1 MYHVPAVN
9 RYSDPARLD
18 IDHSSGHGERDGRA
32 KMTTGGARPRKNL
45 PAGLAGACLAALA
58 AALVLAG
65 APSVASAETRGYV
78 ISMVHTATYANT
90 DTCPRGYNG
99 GLADL
104 KVRRLVRRGFS
115 EEEAIAILANG
126 GVDRDG
132 NRVEIAELP
141 ELNGIEVNPGNVPVL
156 VSDPEI
162 HTAQGRFA
170 YGFDLNGTVEPGSF
184 ENPDSGERGVDNR
197 MWRALGCFEVYQVR
211 RPVRPYNEDIAWDT
225 ALDAMP
231 AWLMSITG
239 DDLDSDGEVTV
250 TFDRALN
257 VAMRDAR
264 GGVLSGATY
273 VVDPDP
279 RSHSV
284 FRGRIDNRVLTVE
297 PGDFS
302 IQGESQ
308 FYAILRFTG
317 TRLRLELAEDGSAAG
332 IIGGYQPWRDYFH
345 YLAIRGEENAQVDLA
360 GVYYA
365 MRRLADGVP
374 DPETGENTAISAAYF
389 IEAVPA
395 FHATLSGEVAAD
407 AVGSGPPLSGP
418 AVSEN
423 VTLDPE

>member
-1 MYHVPAVN
+1 
-9 RYSDPARLD
+9 
-18 IDHSSGHGERDGRA
+18 
-32 KMTTGGARPRKNL
+32 MTSAGVRPRRFFRAEL
-45 PAGLAGACLAALA
+45 VGAGLAAAALA
-58 AALVLAG
+58 LVLGG
-65 APSVASAETRGYV
+65 APVAASAETRGYV
-78 ISMVHTATYANT
+78 ISMVHTATWGNT
-90 DTCPRGYNG
+90 DTCPQGDNG
-99 GLADL
+99 GLTAL

-115 EEEAIAILANG
+115 EEEARAILAGG
-126 GVDRDG
+126 GVDADG
-132 NRVEIAELP
+132 NRVPINELP
-141 ELNGIEVNPGNVPVL
+141 RLNGQEVNPGNVPVL
-156 VSDPEI
+156 VSDPQI
-162 HTAQGRFA
+162 RTAQGRFA
-170 YGFDLNGTVEPGSF
+170 HGFNLNGVVEPDAF
-184 ENPDSGERGVDNR
+184 EDPASGEFGVDNR

-231 AWLMSITG
+231 AWLMSVSG
-239 DDLDSDGEVTV
+239 PDLDRAGEVTV

-284 FRGRIDNRVLTVE
+284 FAGRIEDGVLTIE

-317 TRLRLELAEDGSAAG
+317 TRLRLEMADDGSATG

-345 YLAIRGEENAQVDLA
+345 YLAIRGEENAQVDLP

-365 MRRLADGVP
+365 MKRLADGVP

-389 IEAVPA
+389 LEAVPA
-395 FHATLSGEVAAD
+395 FHATLAGEIVAD
-407 AVGSGPPLSGP
+407 AVGPGPELSGP
-418 AVSEN
+418 AVHEN
-423 VTLDPE
+423 VTLDPD

>member
-1 MYHVPAVN
+1 
-9 RYSDPARLD
+9 
-18 IDHSSGHGERDGRA
+18 
-32 KMTTGGARPRKNL
+32 MTAPGVRRREPFREKSTV
-45 PAGLAGACLAALA
+45 GLAVAL
-58 AALVLAG
+58 ALVLGGIG
-65 APSVASAETRGYV
+65 APDASAETRGYV
-78 ISMVHTATYANT
+78 ISMVHTATWANA
-90 DTCPRGYNG
+90 DTCPQGDNG
-99 GLADL
+99 GLTAL
-104 KVRRLVRRGFS
+104 KVRRLVGRGFS
-115 EEEAIAILANG
+115 EAEARTILAT
-126 GVDRDG
+126 GVDADG
-132 NRVEIAELP
+132 NRVPVNELP
-141 ELNGIEVNPGNVPVL
+141 RLNGQAVNPGNVPVL
-156 VSDPEI
+156 VADPRI
-162 HTAQGRFA
+162 RTARGRFA
-170 YGFDLNGTVEPGSF
+170 HGFNLNGVVEPDAF
-184 ENPDSGERGVDNR
+184 EDPVSGEVGVDNQ

-231 AWLMSITG
+231 AWLMSVSG
-239 DDLDSDGEVTV
+239 GDLDRDGPVTV
-250 TFDRALN
+250 TFDRSLN

-264 GGVLSGATY
+264 VGVLSGATF

-284 FRGRIDNRVLTVE
+284 FAGRIEDGVLTIE

-317 TRLRLELAEDGSAAG
+317 TRLRLEMADHGGASG

-345 YLAIRGEENAQVDLA
+345 YLAIRGEENAQVDLP

-389 IEAVPA
+389 LEAVPA
-395 FHATLSGEVAAD
+395 FHATLAGEVVAD
-407 AVGSGPPLSGP
+407 AVGPGPELSGP
-418 AVSEN
+418 AVHEN

>member
-1 MYHVPAVN
+1 
-9 RYSDPARLD
+9 
-18 IDHSSGHGERDGRA
+18 
-32 KMTTGGARPRKNL
+32 
-45 PAGLAGACLAALA
+45 
-58 AALVLAG
+58 
-65 APSVASAETRGYV
+65 
-78 ISMVHTATYANT
+78 
-90 DTCPRGYNG
+90 
-99 GLADL
+99 
-104 KVRRLVRRGFS
+104 
-115 EEEAIAILANG
+115 
-126 GVDRDG
+126 
-132 NRVEIAELP
+132 
-141 ELNGIEVNPGNVPVL
+141 
-156 VSDPEI
+156 
-162 HTAQGRFA
+162 
-170 YGFDLNGTVEPGSF
+170 
-184 ENPDSGERGVDNR
+184 

-239 DDLDSDGEVTV
+239 DDLDRDGEVTV
-250 TFDRALN
+250 TFDRGLN

-284 FRGRIDNRVLTVE
+284 FQGRIDNRVLTIE

-389 IEAVPA
+389 LEAVPA
-395 FHATLSGEVAAD
+395 FHATLAGEVVAE
-407 AVGSGPPLSGP
+407 AVGPGPLLSGP

>member
-1 MYHVPAVN
+1 MIAD
-9 RYSDPARLD
+9 RS
-18 IDHSSGHGERDGRA
+18 
-32 KMTTGGARPRKNL
+32 RPRRL
-45 PAGLAGACLAALA
+45 SRAGLAGAGFVALA
-58 AALVLAG
+58 LVSVLVG
-65 APSVASAETRGYV
+65 APSAAFAETRGYV
-78 ISMVHTATYANT
+78 ISMVHTATWGDT
-90 DTCPRGYNG
+90 DTCPQGDNG

-104 KVRRLVRRGFS
+104 KTRRLVRRGFS
-115 EEEAIAILANG
+115 EAEAIAILANG
-126 GVDRDG
+126 GVDGDG
-132 NRVEIAELP
+132 NRVPINELP
-141 ELNGIEVNPGNVPVL
+141 RLDGREVNPGNIPVL
-156 VSDPEI
+156 APDPDI
-162 HTAQGRFA
+162 RTAQGRYA
-170 YGFDLNGTVEPGSF
+170 YGFNLNGRVEPDSF

-197 MWRALGCFEVYQVR
+197 MWRALGCFEVYRIR

-231 AWLMSITG
+231 AWLMSVSG
-239 DDLDSDGEVTV
+239 PDLDRDGEVTV

-264 GGVLSGATY
+264 GGVLSAATY

-284 FRGRIDNRVLTVE
+284 FAGRIEDGVLTIE

-317 TRLRLELAEDGSAAG
+317 TRLRLEMADDGSASG

-345 YLAIRGEENAQVDLA
+345 YLAIRGEENAQVDLP

-365 MRRLADGVP
+365 MKRLADGAP
-374 DPETGENTAISAAYF
+374 HPETGEHTAISAAYWL
-389 IEAVPA
+389 EAVPA
-395 FHATLSGEVAAD
+395 FHATLSGEVVAD
-407 AVGSGPPLSGP
+407 AVGAGPLLSGP
-418 AVSEN
+418 AVREN

>member
-1 MYHVPAVN
+1 MWIFHAPWLTTVPRPGIVGAMY
-9 RYSDPARLD
+9 RRSF
-18 IDHSSGHGERDGRA
+18 RA
-32 KMTTGGARPRKNL
+32 ELGA
-45 PAGLAGACLAALA
+45 AGFLAGAL
-58 AALVLAG
+58 ALVLTG
-65 APSVASAETRGYV
+65 APATASAETRGYV
-78 ISMVHTATYANT
+78 VSMVHTATYANT
-90 DTCPRGYNG
+90 DTCPEGYNG
-99 GLADL
+99 SLADL

-115 EEEAIAILANG
+115 EGDAIAILANG

-132 NRVEIAELP
+132 NRVELTELP
-141 ELNGIEVNPGNVPVL
+141 ELDGIEVNPGNVPVL
-156 VSDPEI
+156 APDPRI
-162 HTAQGRFA
+162 HTAYGRFA
-170 YGFDLNGTVEPGSF
+170 YGFNLNGRVEPDGF

-239 DDLDSDGEVTV
+239 DDLDGDGEVTV

-284 FRGRIDNRVLTVE
+284 FRGRVDDRVLTIE

-317 TRLRLELAEDGSAAG
+317 TRLWMRMAEDGSASG

-389 IEAVPA
+389 LEAVPA
-395 FHATLSGEVAAD
+395 FHATLAGEVVAD
-407 AVGSGPPLSGP
+407 AVGPGPLLSGP

-423 VTLDPE
+423 VTLDPD

>member
-1 MYHVPAVN
+1 MLTSVPHAGMVG
-9 RYSDPARLD
+9 AM
-18 IDHSSGHGERDGRA
+18 HSG
-32 KMTTGGARPRKNL
+32 TFRP
-45 PAGLAGACLAALA
+45 GLAGACLPSLVLA
-58 AALVLAG
+58 AVLAG
-65 APSVASAETRGYV
+65 APANAFAETRGYV
-78 ISMVHTATYANT
+78 ISMVHTATYANA
-90 DTCPRGYNG
+90 DTCPEGYNG
-99 GLADL
+99 SLADL

-115 EEEAIAILANG
+115 EEEATAILAAG

-132 NRVEIAELP
+132 NRVELRELP
-141 ELNGIEVNPGNVPVL
+141 ELDGIEVNPGNVPVL
-156 VSDPEI
+156 VSDPRI
-162 HTAQGRFA
+162 HTAYGRFA
-170 YGFDLNGTVEPGSF
+170 YGFNLNGRVEPDAF

-239 DDLDSDGEVTV
+239 DDLDRDGEVTV

-284 FRGRIDNRVLTVE
+284 FRGRIDNRVLSIE

-317 TRLRLELAEDGSAAG
+317 TRLRLEMADDGSASG
-332 IIGGYQPWRDYFH
+332 IIGGYQPWRDYYH

-365 MRRLADGVP
+365 MRRLADGEP
-374 DPETGENTAISAAYF
+374 DPLTGENTAISAAYF
-389 IEAVPA
+389 LEAVPA
-395 FHATLSGEVAAD
+395 FHATLSREVVAD
-407 AVGSGPPLSGP
+407 AVGPGPLLSGP

>member
-1 MYHVPAVN
+1 MYRCNFRV
-9 RYSDPARLD
+9 
-18 IDHSSGHGERDGRA
+18 E
-32 KMTTGGARPRKNL
+32 
-45 PAGLAGACLAALA
+45 LAGAGFLASVL
-58 AALVLAG
+58 ALVFAG
-65 APSVASAETRGYV
+65 APAAASAETRGYV
-78 ISMVHTATYANT
+78 ISMVHTATYADT
-90 DTCPRGYNG
+90 DTCPRGDNG
-99 GLADL
+99 SLADL
-104 KVRRLVRRGFS
+104 KTRRLVRRGFT
-115 EEEAIAILANG
+115 EEEAVAILANG

-132 NRVEIAELP
+132 NRVAIAELP

-156 VSDPEI
+156 VADPRV
-162 HTAQGRFA
+162 HVAHGRFA
-170 YGFDLNGTVEPGSF
+170 YGFDLDGEVEPDSF
-184 ENPDSGERGVDNR
+184 ENPDSGERGVDNQ

-231 AWLMSITG
+231 AWLMSVSG
-239 DDLDSDGEVTV
+239 PDLDSDGDVTV
-250 TFDRALN
+250 TFDRAFN

-284 FRGRIDNRVLTVE
+284 FEGRIEDRVLTIE

-302 IQGESQ
+302 MQGESQ
-308 FYAILRFTG
+308 FYAILRFAE
-317 TRLRLELAEDGSAAG
+317 TRLWLRMAEDGSAAG

-389 IEAVPA
+389 LEAVPA
-395 FHATLSGEVAAD
+395 FHATLSGDIVAD
-407 AVGSGPPLSGP
+407 AVGPGPLLSGP

-423 VTLDPE
+423 VTRPEGSGADAAGFDPE

>member
-1 MYHVPAVN
+1 MTVLTSVPRAGMVGAMYRRIFRV
-9 RYSDPARLD
+9 
-18 IDHSSGHGERDGRA
+18 
-32 KMTTGGARPRKNL
+32 K
-45 PAGLAGACLAALA
+45 LAGAGVLAGAL
-58 AALVLAG
+58 ALVLAG
-65 APSVASAETRGYV
+65 VPTTASAETRGYV
-78 ISMVHTATYANT
+78 ISMVHTATYANP
-90 DTCPRGYNG
+90 DTCPEGYNG

-132 NRVEIAELP
+132 NRVAITELP
-141 ELNGIEVNPGNVPVL
+141 QLDGIEVNPGNVPVL
-156 VSDPEI
+156 VADPQV
-162 HTAQGRFA
+162 HTAYGRFA
-170 YGFDLNGTVEPGSF
+170 YGFNLNGRVEPEAF
-184 ENPDSGERGVDNR
+184 ENPDSGERGVDNQ

-239 DDLDSDGEVTV
+239 DDLDRNGEVTV
-250 TFDRALN
+250 TFDRGLN

-284 FRGRIDNRVLTVE
+284 FQGRIENGVLTIE

-389 IEAVPA
+389 LEAVPA
-395 FHATLSGEVAAD
+395 FHATLSGEVVAE
-407 AVGSGPPLSGP
+407 AVGPGPLLSGP

>member
-1 MYHVPAVN
+1 
-9 RYSDPARLD
+9 
-18 IDHSSGHGERDGRA
+18 
-32 KMTTGGARPRKNL
+32 MTSAGVRPRRSSRAEL
-45 PAGLAGACLAALA
+45 VGAGLAAAALA
-58 AALVLAG
+58 LVLGG
-65 APSVASAETRGYV
+65 APVAASAETRGYV
-78 ISMVHTATYANT
+78 ISMVHTATWGNT
-90 DTCPRGYNG
+90 DTCPQGDNG
-99 GLADL
+99 GLTAL

-115 EEEAIAILANG
+115 EEEARAILAGG
-126 GVDRDG
+126 GVDGDG
-132 NRVEIAELP
+132 NRVPINELP
-141 ELNGIEVNPGNVPVL
+141 RLNGQEVNPGNVPVL
-156 VSDPEI
+156 VSDPQI
-162 HTAQGRFA
+162 RTAQGRFA
-170 YGFDLNGTVEPGSF
+170 HGFNLNGVVEPDAF
-184 ENPDSGERGVDNR
+184 EDPASGELGVDNR

-231 AWLMSITG
+231 AWLMSVSG
-239 DDLDSDGEVTV
+239 PDLDRGGEVTV

-264 GGVLSGATY
+264 GGVLSAATY

-284 FRGRIDNRVLTVE
+284 FAGRIEDGVLTIE

-317 TRLRLELAEDGSAAG
+317 TRLRLEMADDGGASG

-345 YLAIRGEENAQVDLA
+345 YLAIRGEENAQVDLP

-365 MRRLADGVP
+365 MKRLADGVP

-389 IEAVPA
+389 LEAVPA
-395 FHATLSGEVAAD
+395 FHATLAGEIVAD
-407 AVGSGPPLSGP
+407 AVGPGPELSGP
-418 AVSEN
+418 AVHEN
-423 VTLDPE
+423 VTLDPD

>member
-1 MYHVPAVN
+1 MTAA
-9 RYSDPARLD
+9 SAR
-18 IDHSSGHGERDGRA
+18 R
-32 KMTTGGARPRKNL
+32 RKPFREEL
-45 PAGLAGACLAALA
+45 TAGLAAAALA
-58 AALVLAG
+58 LGLGG
-65 APSVASAETRGYV
+65 APAASAETRGYV
-78 ISMVHTATYANT
+78 ISMVHTATYGDT
-90 DTCPRGYNG
+90 DTCPQGDNG
-99 GLADL
+99 GLSDL
-104 KVRRLVRRGFS
+104 KARRLIGRGYS
-115 EEEAIAILANG
+115 ETEARTILANG
-126 GVDRDG
+126 GVDGDG
-132 NRVEIAELP
+132 NRVPITELP
-141 ELNGIEVNPGNVPVL
+141 RLDGREVNPGNVPVL
-156 VSDPEI
+156 AADPQI
-162 HTAQGRFA
+162 RTAQGRFA
-170 YGFDLNGTVEPGSF
+170 HGFNLNGLVEPESF
-184 ENPDSGERGVDNR
+184 EDPVSGEIGVDNR

-231 AWLMSITG
+231 AWLMSVSG
-239 DDLDSDGEVTV
+239 PDLDRDGEVTV

-284 FRGRIDNRVLTVE
+284 FAGRIEEGVLTVE

-317 TRLRLELAEDGSAAG
+317 TRLRLEMADDGSASG

-345 YLAIRGEENAQVDLA
+345 YLAIRGEENAQVDLP

-365 MRRLADGVP
+365 MKRLADGAP
-374 DPETGENTAISAAYF
+374 DPETGENTAISAAYWL
-389 IEAVPA
+389 EAVPA
-395 FHATLSGEVAAD
+395 FHATLAGEIVAD
-407 AVGSGPPLSGP
+407 AVGPGPELSGP
-418 AVSEN
+418 AVREH

>member
-1 MYHVPAVN
+1 MIAGG
-9 RYSDPARLD
+9 SRL
-18 IDHSSGHGERDGRA
+18 RRLFRA
-32 KMTTGGARPRKNL
+32 GIP
-45 PAGLAGACLAALA
+45 GACPLALA
-58 AALVLAG
+58 LTLVLAG
-65 APSVASAETRGYV
+65 GPSAVSAETRGYV
-78 ISMVHTATYANT
+78 ISMVHTATYGDA
-90 DTCPRGYNG
+90 DTCPQGDNG

-104 KVRRLVRRGFS
+104 KARRLVGRGYS
-115 EEEAIAILANG
+115 ETEARAILANG
-126 GVDRDG
+126 GVDGDG
-132 NRVEIAELP
+132 NRVPITELP
-141 ELNGIEVNPGNVPVL
+141 RLDGREVNPGNVPVL
-156 VSDPEI
+156 AADPQI
-162 HTAQGRFA
+162 RTAQGRFA
-170 YGFDLNGTVEPGSF
+170 HGFNLNGLVEPESF
-184 ENPDSGERGVDNR
+184 EDPASGEIGVDNR

-231 AWLMSITG
+231 AWLMSVSG
-239 DDLDSDGEVTV
+239 PDLDRDGPVTV

-284 FRGRIDNRVLTVE
+284 FAGRIEDGVLTIE

-317 TRLRLELAEDGSAAG
+317 TRLRLEMADDGSASG

-345 YLAIRGEENAQVDLA
+345 YLAIRGEENAQVDLP

-365 MRRLADGVP
+365 MKRLADGAP
-374 DPETGENTAISAAYF
+374 DPETGENTAISAAYWL
-389 IEAVPA
+389 EAVPA
-395 FHATLSGEVAAD
+395 FHATLAGGIVAD
-407 AVGSGPPLSGP
+407 AVGPGPELSGP
-418 AVSEN
+418 AVREH

>member
-1 MYHVPAVN
+1 MHRSAF
-9 RYSDPARLD
+9 L
-18 IDHSSGHGERDGRA
+18 
-32 KMTTGGARPRKNL
+32 PR
-45 PAGLAGACLAALA
+45 LAGVCLAAVTLA
-58 AALVLAG
+58 PVLAG
-65 APSVASAETRGYV
+65 VPATASAETRGYV
-78 ISMVHTATYANT
+78 ISMVHTATYASP

-115 EEEAIAILANG
+115 EEEAVAILANG

-132 NRVEIAELP
+132 NRVRIAELP

-156 VSDPEI
+156 VPDPEI
-162 HTAQGRFA
+162 HTAHGRFA
-170 YGFDLNGTVEPGSF
+170 YGFNLNGEVEPDAF
-184 ENPDSGERGVDNR
+184 QDPDSGERGVDNR

-231 AWLMSITG
+231 AWLMSIAG
-239 DDLDSDGEVTV
+239 DDLDRDGEVTV

-279 RSHSV
+279 RSHSE
-284 FRGRIDNRVLTVE
+284 FRGRIENRVLTIE

-317 TRLRLELAEDGSAAG
+317 TRLRLELAEDGGAAG

-365 MRRLADGVP
+365 LRRLADGAP
-374 DPETGENTAISAAYF
+374 DPETGERTAISAAYF
-389 IEAVPA
+389 LEAVPA
-395 FHATLSGEVAAD
+395 FHATLSGEVVAA
-407 AVGSGPPLSGP
+407 AVGPGPLLSGP

>member
-1 MYHVPAVN
+1 
-9 RYSDPARLD
+9 
-18 IDHSSGHGERDGRA
+18 
-32 KMTTGGARPRKNL
+32 MTTGGARPRKNL
-45 PAGLAGACLAALA
+45 PTGLVGACLAALA
-58 AALVLAG
+58 AALVVAG

-115 EEEAIAILANG
+115 EEEAVAILANG

-132 NRVEIAELP
+132 NRVRIAELP

-156 VSDPEI
+156 VPDPEI
-162 HTAQGRFA
+162 HTAHGRFA
-170 YGFDLNGTVEPGSF
+170 YGFNLNGEVEPDAF
-184 ENPDSGERGVDNR
+184 EDPDSGERGVDNR

-250 TFDRALN
+250 AFDRALN

-284 FRGRIDNRVLTVE
+284 FQGRLENRVLTIE

-317 TRLRLELAEDGSAAG
+317 TRLRLEMAEDGSAAG

-389 IEAVPA
+389 LEAVPA
-395 FHATLSGEVAAD
+395 FHATLSGEVVAES
-407 AVGSGPPLSGP
+407 VGSGPPLSGP

>member
-1 MYHVPAVN
+1 
-9 RYSDPARLD
+9 
-18 IDHSSGHGERDGRA
+18 
-32 KMTTGGARPRKNL
+32 MTAIGVRRRE
-45 PAGLAGACLAALA
+45 ALA
-58 AALVLAG
+58 AGLGAVALGLTLVG
-65 APSVASAETRGYV
+65 VPSATFAETRGYV
-78 ISMVHTATYANT
+78 ISMVHTATWGNT
-90 DTCPRGYNG
+90 DTCPQGDNG
-99 GLADL
+99 GLTDL
-104 KVRRLVRRGFS
+104 KVRRLVGRGFS
-115 EEEAIAILANG
+115 EAEARVILAGG
-126 GVDRDG
+126 GVGADGDRVPINALPRLDG
-132 NRVEIAELP
+132 R
-141 ELNGIEVNPGNVPVL
+141 EVNPGNVPVL
-156 VSDPEI
+156 VPDPQI
-162 HTAQGRFA
+162 RTAQGRFA
-170 YGFDLNGTVEPGSF
+170 HGFDLNGVVEPDAF
-184 ENPDSGERGVDNR
+184 EDPVSGELGVDNR

-231 AWLMSITG
+231 AWLMSVSG
-239 DDLDSDGEVTV
+239 PDLDRGGEVTV

-284 FRGRIDNRVLTVE
+284 FAGRIEDGVLTIE

-302 IQGESQ
+302 MQGESQ

-317 TRLRLELAEDGSAAG
+317 TRLRLELAEDGSASG

-345 YLAIRGEENAQVDLA
+345 YLAIRGEENAQVDLP

-365 MRRLADGVP
+365 MKRLADGAP

-389 IEAVPA
+389 LEAVPA
-395 FHATLSGEVAAD
+395 FHATLAGEVVAE
-407 AVGSGPPLSGP
+407 AVGPGPELSGP
-418 AVSEN
+418 AVHEN

>member
-1 MYHVPAVN
+1 LV
-9 RYSDPARLD
+9 
-18 IDHSSGHGERDGRA
+18 G
-32 KMTTGGARPRKNL
+32 
-45 PAGLAGACLAALA
+45 AGLAAAALA
-58 AALVLAG
+58 LVLGG
-65 APSVASAETRGYV
+65 APVAASAETRGYV
-78 ISMVHTATYANT
+78 ISMVHTATYGDT
-90 DTCPRGYNG
+90 DTCPQGDNG
-99 GLADL
+99 GLTAL

-115 EEEAIAILANG
+115 EEEARAILAAG
-126 GVDRDG
+126 GVDADG
-132 NRVEIAELP
+132 NRVPINELP
-141 ELNGIEVNPGNVPVL
+141 RLNGQEVNPGNVPVL
-156 VSDPEI
+156 VSDPQI
-162 HTAQGRFA
+162 RTAQGRFA
-170 YGFDLNGTVEPGSF
+170 HGFNLNGVVEPDSF
-184 ENPDSGERGVDNR
+184 EDPASGERGVDNQ
-197 MWRALGCFEVYQVR
+197 MWRALGCFEVYRIR

-231 AWLMSITG
+231 AWLMSVSG
-239 DDLDSDGEVTV
+239 PDLDSDGEVAV

-264 GGVLSGATY
+264 GGVLSAATY

-284 FRGRIDNRVLTVE
+284 FAGRIEDGVLTIE

-389 IEAVPA
+389 LEAIPA
-395 FHATLSGEVAAD
+395 FHATLSGEVVAA
-407 AVGSGPPLSGP
+407 AVGPGPLLSGP

-423 VTLDPE
+423 VTRPQGVGLDAAGLDPE

>member
-1 MYHVPAVN
+1 MLTSVPHAGMVG
-9 RYSDPARLD
+9 AM
-18 IDHSSGHGERDGRA
+18 HSG
-32 KMTTGGARPRKNL
+32 TFRP
-45 PAGLAGACLAALA
+45 GLAGACLPSLVLA
-58 AALVLAG
+58 AVLAG
-65 APSVASAETRGYV
+65 APTRASAETRGYV

-90 DTCPRGYNG
+90 DTCPHGYNG
-99 GLADL
+99 SLADL

-115 EEEAIAILANG
+115 EEEATAILANG

-132 NRVEIAELP
+132 NRVALRELP
-141 ELNGIEVNPGNVPVL
+141 ELDGVAVNPGNVPVL
-156 VSDPEI
+156 VSDPRI
-162 HTAQGRFA
+162 HTAYGRYA
-170 YGFDLNGTVEPGSF
+170 YGFNLNGRVEPDAF

-239 DDLDSDGEVTV
+239 DDLDRDGEVTV

-284 FRGRIDNRVLTVE
+284 FQGRIDNGVLTIE

-317 TRLRLELAEDGSAAG
+317 TRLRLEMADDGSAAG

-365 MRRLADGVP
+365 MRRLADGAP
-374 DPETGENTAISAAYF
+374 DPRTGENTAISAAYF
-389 IEAVPA
+389 LEAVPA
-395 FHATLSGEVAAD
+395 FHATLAGEVVAD
-407 AVGSGPPLSGP
+407 AVGPGPLLSGP

>member
-1 MYHVPAVN
+1 MV
-9 RYSDPARLD
+9 
-18 IDHSSGHGERDGRA
+18 
-32 KMTTGGARPRKNL
+32 GAMHRRVSRSVLVCVQP
-45 PAGLAGACLAALA
+45 
-58 AALVLAG
+58 AALVLALVLAG
-65 APSVASAETRGYV
+65 TPTTASAETRGYV
-78 ISMVHTATYANT
+78 ISMVHTATYPNA
-90 DTCPRGYNG
+90 DTCPEGYNG

-104 KVRRLVRRGFS
+104 KVRRLVRRGYS
-115 EEEAIAILANG
+115 EEDAIAILANG

-132 NRVEIAELP
+132 NRVVITELP
-141 ELNGIEVNPGNVPVL
+141 QLDGIEVNPGNVPVL
-156 VSDPEI
+156 VSDPQV
-162 HTAQGRFA
+162 HTAHGRFA
-170 YGFDLNGTVEPGSF
+170 YGFNLNGRVEPDAF

-231 AWLMSITG
+231 AWLMSVSG
-239 DDLDSDGEVTV
+239 PDLDSDGEVTV

-284 FRGRIDNRVLTVE
+284 FRGRIENGVLTIE

-308 FYAILRFTG
+308 FYAILRFTE
-317 TRLRLELAEDGSAAG
+317 TRLWLRMAEDGSASG
-332 IIGGYQPWRDYFH
+332 IIGGYQPWRDYYH

-374 DPETGENTAISAAYF
+374 DPRTGENTAISAAYF
-389 IEAVPA
+389 LEAVPA
-395 FHATLSGEVAAD
+395 FHATLSGEVVAE
-407 AVGSGPPLSGP
+407 AVGPGPLLSGP

>member
-1 MYHVPAVN
+1 
-9 RYSDPARLD
+9 
-18 IDHSSGHGERDGRA
+18 
-32 KMTTGGARPRKNL
+32 MTTGGARPRKIL

-58 AALVLAG
+58 AALVVAG
-65 APSVASAETRGYV
+65 APTVASAETRGYV

-99 GLADL
+99 GLSDL

-115 EEEAIAILANG
+115 EEEAMAILANG

-141 ELNGIEVNPGNVPVL
+141 ELNGVEVNPGNVPVL
-156 VSDPEI
+156 VSDPQV
-162 HTAQGRFA
+162 HTAHGRFA
-170 YGFDLNGTVEPGSF
+170 YGFNLNGRVEPDGF
-184 ENPDSGERGVDNR
+184 ENPESGERGVDNR

-250 TFDRALN
+250 AFDRALN

-284 FRGRIDNRVLTVE
+284 FQGRIENRVLTIE

-317 TRLRLELAEDGSAAG
+317 TRLRLEMAEDGSAAG

-389 IEAVPA
+389 LEAVPA
-395 FHATLSGEVAAD
+395 FHATLSGEVVAES
-407 AVGSGPPLSGP
+407 VGSGPPLSGP

>member
-1 MYHVPAVN
+1 MNAG
-9 RYSDPARLD
+9 RARL
-18 IDHSSGHGERDGRA
+18 RDLR
-32 KMTTGGARPRKNL
+32 T
-45 PAGLAGACLAALA
+45 GLAGPCLGALFV
-58 AALVLAG
+58 ALVLA
-65 APSVASAETRGYV
+65 AVPATAAAETRGYV
-78 ISMVHTATYANT
+78 ISMVHTATYADT
-90 DTCPRGYNG
+90 DTCPRGDNG
-99 GLADL
+99 SLADL
-104 KVRRLVRRGFS
+104 KTRRLVRRGFS

-126 GVDRDG
+126 GVDPDG

-156 VSDPEI
+156 VADPRV
-162 HTAQGRFA
+162 HTAHGRFA
-170 YGFDLNGTVEPGSF
+170 YGFNLNGEVEPDSF
-184 ENPDSGERGVDNR
+184 ENPDSGERGVDNQ

-231 AWLMSITG
+231 AWLMSVSG
-239 DDLDSDGEVTV
+239 PDLDSDGEVTV

-284 FRGRIDNRVLTVE
+284 FEGRIEDRVLTIE

-302 IQGESQ
+302 MQGESQ
-308 FYAILRFTG
+308 FYAVLRFAA
-317 TRLRLELAEDGSAAG
+317 TRLWLRMAEDGSASG

-389 IEAVPA
+389 LEAVPA
-395 FHATLSGEVAAD
+395 FHATLSGEVVAD
-407 AVGSGPPLSGP
+407 AVGPGPLLSGP

-423 VTLDPE
+423 VTRPEESGAEAAGLDPE

>member
-1 MYHVPAVN
+1 M
-9 RYSDPARLD
+9 
-18 IDHSSGHGERDGRA
+18 E
-32 KMTTGGARPRKNL
+32 
-45 PAGLAGACLAALA
+45 LAGAGCLAGAL
-58 AALVLAG
+58 ALVLAG
-65 APSVASAETRGYV
+65 TPTGAFAETRGYV

-90 DTCPRGYNG
+90 DTCPEGYNG
-99 GLADL
+99 SLADL

-115 EEEAIAILANG
+115 EEEATAILANG

-132 NRVEIAELP
+132 NRVALRELP
-141 ELNGIEVNPGNVPVL
+141 ELDGIEVNPGNVPVL
-156 VSDPEI
+156 VSDPRI
-162 HTAQGRFA
+162 HTAYGRFA
-170 YGFDLNGTVEPGSF
+170 YGFNLNGRVEPDAF
-184 ENPDSGERGVDNR
+184 ENPDSGERGVDNQ

-250 TFDRALN
+250 TFDRGLN

-284 FRGRIDNRVLTVE
+284 FDGRIDGGVLTIE

-317 TRLRLELAEDGSAAG
+317 TRLWLRMAEDGSASG

-389 IEAVPA
+389 LEAVPA
-395 FHATLSGEVAAD
+395 FHATLSGEVVAAS
-407 AVGSGPPLSGP
+407 VGPGPLLSGP
-418 AVSEN
+418 AVQEN

>member
-1 MYHVPAVN
+1 MLTSVPHAGMVG
-9 RYSDPARLD
+9 AM
-18 IDHSSGHGERDGRA
+18 HSG
-32 KMTTGGARPRKNL
+32 TFRP
-45 PAGLAGACLAALA
+45 GLAGACLPS
-58 AALVLAG
+58 LVLAAVLVG
-65 APSVASAETRGYV
+65 APANAFAETRGYV

-90 DTCPRGYNG
+90 DTCPQGYNG
-99 GLADL
+99 SLADL

-115 EEEAIAILANG
+115 EEEATAILANG
-126 GVDRDG
+126 GVDRAG
-132 NRVEIAELP
+132 NRVELRELP
-141 ELNGIEVNPGNVPVL
+141 ELDGVAVNPGNVPVL
-156 VSDPEI
+156 VSDPRI
-162 HTAQGRFA
+162 HTAYGRYA
-170 YGFDLNGTVEPGSF
+170 YGFNLNGRVEPDGF

-231 AWLMSITG
+231 AWLMSVSG
-239 DDLDSDGEVTV
+239 PDLDSDGEVTV

-284 FRGRIDNRVLTVE
+284 FQGRIDNRVLTIE

-317 TRLRLELAEDGSAAG
+317 TRLRLEMADDGSA
-332 IIGGYQPWRDYFH
+332 GGH
-345 YLAIRGEENAQVDLA
+345 H
-360 GVYYA
+360 
-365 MRRLADGVP
+365 RRL
-374 DPETGENTAISAAYF
+374 
-389 IEAVPA
+389 PA
-395 FHATLSGEVAAD
+395 LA
-407 AVGSGPPLSGP
+407 
-418 AVSEN
+418 
-423 VTLDPE
+423 

>member
-1 MYHVPAVN
+1 MLTSVPRAGIVGAMY
-9 RYSDPARLD
+9 R
-18 IDHSSGHGERDGRA
+18 SSFRVE
-32 KMTTGGARPRKNL
+32 
-45 PAGLAGACLAALA
+45 LAGAAFLASVL
-58 AALVLAG
+58 ALVLAG
-65 APSVASAETRGYV
+65 APTHASAETRGYV

-90 DTCPRGYNG
+90 DTCPEGYNG
-99 GLADL
+99 SLADL

-115 EEEAIAILANG
+115 EKEAIAILANG

-132 NRVEIAELP
+132 NRVEIRELP
-141 ELNGIEVNPGNVPVL
+141 ELDGIEVNPGNVPVL
-156 VSDPEI
+156 VSDPRI
-162 HTAQGRFA
+162 HTAYGRYA
-170 YGFDLNGTVEPGSF
+170 YGFNLNGRVELDAF
-184 ENPDSGERGVDNR
+184 ENPDSGERGVDNQ

-239 DDLDSDGEVTV
+239 DDLDRDGEVTV
-250 TFDRALN
+250 TFDRGLN

-284 FRGRIDNRVLTVE
+284 FDGRIEDGVLTIE

-317 TRLRLELAEDGSAAG
+317 TRLWMRMAEDGSASG

-374 DPETGENTAISAAYF
+374 DPDSGENTAISAAYF
-389 IEAVPA
+389 LEAVPA
-395 FHATLSGEVAAD
+395 FHATLAGEVVAES
-407 AVGSGPPLSGP
+407 VGPGPLLSGP
-418 AVSEN
+418 AVQEN

>member
-1 MYHVPAVN
+1 
-9 RYSDPARLD
+9 
-18 IDHSSGHGERDGRA
+18 
-32 KMTTGGARPRKNL
+32 MTTGGARPRKIL

-58 AALVLAG
+58 AVLVLAG
-65 APSVASAETRGYV
+65 GPSVASAETRGYV

-99 GLADL
+99 GLSDL

-115 EEEAIAILANG
+115 EEEAMAILANG

-141 ELNGIEVNPGNVPVL
+141 ELNGVEVNPGNVPVL
-156 VSDPEI
+156 VSDPQV
-162 HTAQGRFA
+162 HTAHGRFA
-170 YGFDLNGTVEPGSF
+170 YGFNLNGRVEPDGF
-184 ENPDSGERGVDNR
+184 ENPESGERGVDNR

-250 TFDRALN
+250 AFDRALN

-284 FRGRIDNRVLTVE
+284 FQGRIENRVLTIE

-317 TRLRLELAEDGSAAG
+317 TRLRLEMAEDGSAAG

-389 IEAVPA
+389 LEAVPA
-395 FHATLSGEVAAD
+395 FHATLSGEVVAES
-407 AVGSGPPLSGP
+407 VGSGPPLSGP